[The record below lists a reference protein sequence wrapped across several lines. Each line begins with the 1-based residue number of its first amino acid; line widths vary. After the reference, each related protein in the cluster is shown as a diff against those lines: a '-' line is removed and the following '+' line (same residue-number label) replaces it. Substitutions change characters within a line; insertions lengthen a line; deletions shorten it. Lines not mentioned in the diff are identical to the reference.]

1 MLTTKDSNSCC
12 PSLRIEQRAGL
23 SPAIHS
29 FPQGYRPSVAM
40 LSGGKLNHS
49 PSLWPPLCDQRS
61 YTSTGSARA
70 SSESSREIS
79 PPFTTSA
86 HKYHDQRPSHS
97 HLFLFILTNPISLQT
112 MSPYETCHFQNGL
125 SLTLKGDLEAESGYG
140 HDPDSAAFSDD
151 DDAESVEEDPISYPD
166 EELPLAC
173 PETAATWSHTCGR
186 CGYPDFRKR
195 EVARSPE
202 TTEISVM
209 LAYSATR
216 LPMRSVRSYH
226 AVREV
231 NLAINP
237 RSPPPSGFLIVP
249 RPTVISASRRYSS
262 EDQPMARSP
271 PFGQNHSLRRNSSG
285 TKSRIATRSQ
295 KIFGQSMTSQAT
307 TYAGNWWEKHGP
319 MSDDERSMQQE
330 AQAIFDGSKAPL
342 Y

>member
-1 MLTTKDSNSCC
+1 
-12 PSLRIEQRAGL
+12 
-23 SPAIHS
+23 
-29 FPQGYRPSVAM
+29 M
-40 LSGGKLNHS
+40 LSGGKLSHS

-61 YTSTGSARA
+61 YASTGSARA

-79 PPFTTSA
+79 PPFTMSA

-97 HLFLFILTNPISLQT
+97 HLCLLLNNPISLQT
-112 MSPYETCHFQNGL
+112 MSPYETCHFQNEL
-125 SLTLKGDLEAESGYG
+125 SLTLKGDLEAESGDG

-151 DDAESVEEDPISYPD
+151 DDAESVEEDPIPYPD
-166 EELPLAC
+166 EELPLTC
-173 PETAATWSHTCGR
+173 PETAATWTHTCDR

-216 LPMRSVRSYH
+216 LPMRSVRSHH

-271 PFGQNHSLRRNSSG
+271 PFGLNHSLRRDSSSA
-285 TKSRIATRSQ
+285 KSLTATDAKRCSV
-295 KIFGQSMTSQAT
+295 
-307 TYAGNWWEKHGP
+307 N
-319 MSDDERSMQQE
+319 R
-330 AQAIFDGSKAPL
+330 
-342 Y
+342 